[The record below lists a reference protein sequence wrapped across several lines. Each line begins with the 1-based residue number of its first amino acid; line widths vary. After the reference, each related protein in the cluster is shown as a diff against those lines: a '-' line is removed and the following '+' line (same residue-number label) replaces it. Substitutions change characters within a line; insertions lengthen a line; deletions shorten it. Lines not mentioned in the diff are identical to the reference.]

1 MSTEPPIQLLYEQ
14 RQLPIFQNRMYE
26 SAEQAKLCPKGDMRL
41 VEDLGSGLVYNA
53 AFQPELMVY
62 DAHYQNEQAVSQFF
76 QEHLETVANIIDRG
90 MGRESIVEVGCGKGF
105 FLELLQEKGF
115 DISGF
120 DPTYEGTNPRVRKHY
135 FKAGVGIQGK
145 GLVLRHV
152 MEHIQNPVQFLHQLK
167 EANGGGGKIYIE
179 VPVFDWICE
188 HRAWFDIFYEHVNY
202 FRISDFHRMFGKVIE
217 SGTIFGGQYLYIVA
231 DLSTIRIPK
240 IDMKDRVHFPKNFTE
255 ILFQNSSAKNP
266 CAIWGGASKGVIF
279 ALLKGRNGQPI
290 DIVIDINPAKQG
302 KYLAATGLQVFS
314 PSQALALLPVGST
327 LYIMNSNYMKE
338 IKHMS
343 NNKFNYVGID
353 Q

>member
-1 MSTEPPIQLLYEQ
+1 
-14 RQLPIFQNRMYE
+14 
-26 SAEQAKLCPKGDMRL
+26 
-41 VEDLGSGLVYNA
+41 
-53 AFQPELMVY
+53 
-62 DAHYQNEQAVSQFF
+62 
-76 QEHLETVANIIDRG
+76 

-105 FLELLQEKGF
+105 FLELLQAKGF

-217 SGTIFGGQYLYIVA
+217 SGTVFGGQYLYVVA
-231 DLSTIRIPK
+231 DLSTIRNPT
-240 IDMKDRVHFPKNFTE
+240 IDMDDRVHFPENFTE
-255 ILFQNSSAKNP
+255 TLFKNP
-266 CAIWGGASKGVIF
+266 SASTVCAIWGGASKGVIF
-279 ALLKGRNGQPI
+279 ALLKGRNGQPV
-290 DIVIDINPAKQG
+290 DMVIDINPAKQG
-302 KYLAATGLQVFS
+302 KFLAATGLQVLS
-314 PSQALALLPVGST
+314 PSQALTRLPVAST

-343 NNKFNYVGID
+343 NNKFNYVGVD